1 MLWQSTLQTRIA
13 LSTIEAEYIALF
25 QLMRDLIPLQ
35 EVIRNIYTKVFEKE
49 FTPRLST
56 RSKAFF

>member
-49 FTPRLST
+49 FTPRFST